1 MMKVLS
7 GMTVGLIS
15 LSVMLGCESRTPTA
29 EKKPSNAAEA
39 TATATMPAGLMLEKA
54 PDGPLEVAAAKQS
67 AKEGDEIVI
76 RGRIGGGKHP
86 FVNNRAMFQL
96 VDSSVPTCDEK
107 GSDGCPTP
115 WDYCCEPKD
124 QVAAKSATVQVTDAE
139 GKPLAL
145 NLDMPDGLQPQDT
158 VIVKGKV
165 AKKPNEATMIV
176 TAAGI
181 YVQR

>member
-1 MMKVLS
+1 MKKALCVAAVGMVALLFLS
-7 GMTVGLIS
+7 ST
-15 LSVMLGCESRTPTA
+15 GCDSKQSTA
-29 EKKPSNAAEA
+29 VKEPAPADTAA
-39 TATATMPAGLMLEKA
+39 TLPAGMMLEQA
-54 PDGPLEVAAAKQS
+54 PEGALEVAAAKQS
-67 AKEGDEIVI
+67 AKEGDEVVV

-86 FVNNRAMFQL
+86 FVNNRAVFQL
-96 VDSSVPTCDEK
+96 ADSSIRTCDEK

-124 QVAAKSATVQVTDAE
+124 QVAAKSITVQVADDN

-145 NLDMPDGLQPQDT
+145 NLDMPDGLQPKDT

-165 AKKPNEATMIV
+165 AKKPNDVTMIV
-176 TAAGI
+176 NASGI